1 MTIFL
6 VSRWLRHTHAPCGT
20 SARAGK
26 GTKSTCPPLR
36 KAFKTALST
45 FQANEERNAIRT
57 KWAEFFRA
65 GGFDAVLMPVYPVPA
80 IEHDQAGADDTVYPH
95 TIYGPYVAL
104 GLPLRRCLWGGRA
117 RLANT

>member
-1 MTIFL
+1 MWALGT
-6 VSRWLRHTHAPCGT
+6 CGEGNKINLPAT
-20 SARAGK
+20 EK
-26 GTKSTCPPLR
+26 GV
-36 KAFKTALST
+36 FKTALST